1 MAPFEAAAGGGV
13 GARAHRRSVRRERR
27 PRPRRRRSRPG
38 PAAYAAD
45 LGSGRMSGSDA
56 EARAVWSE
64 VDLDA
69 IRANVR
75 ALRELAAPAE
85 LLAVV
90 KANGYGH
97 GAVPVARAALE
108 CRRDLARRGP
118 RRRGRAAA
126 RGRHRRPDHAALGA
140 GAAGRPIGSS
150 RNGSRRS
157 STPSRG
163 STRWRRPSPTP
174 DAPSRSPCTSRSTP
188 ACTAWAALRRTRWRS
203 PCTSRRVTS
212 SPSPAC
218 CTHLA
223 VADEPDEPVH
233 HRAAEPV
240 RRGARRAR
248 RRAACARRS
257 CTRPTRRASST
268 DPRARY
274 DLVRIGIACYGL
286 PPAPELADH
295 AGRHPAARRS
305 RCGRA
310 SPW

>member
-1 MAPFEAAAGGGV
+1 MSEA
-13 GARAHRRSVRRERR
+13 
-27 PRPRRRRSRPG
+27 
-38 PAAYAAD
+38 
-45 LGSGRMSGSDA
+45 SDA
-56 EARAVWSE
+56 EAHAVWSE

-75 ALRELAAPAE
+75 ALRDLAAPAE

-97 GAVPVARAALE
+97 GAVPVARAAL
-108 CRRDLARRGP
+108 DAGATWLGVARVDEGVQL
-118 RRRGRAAA
+118 RAAGIDA
-126 RGRHRRPDHAALGA
+126 
-140 GAAGRPIGSS
+140 PIMLLSEPAP
-150 RNGSRRS
+150 RVADRVVAHGSRRS

-188 ACTAWAALRRTRWRS
+188 ACTASAALPTKRWRWPRTS
-203 PCTSRRVTS
+203 PRVTS

-218 CTHLA
+218 ARTSPSPTSPGTRTPPTSSAGSTRCSTRSAARGLRPPLA
-223 VADEPDEPVH
+223 H
-233 HRAAEPV
+233 AANS
-240 RRGARRAR
+240 
-248 RRAACARRS
+248 AALL
-257 CTRPTRRASST
+257 T

-286 PPAPELADH
+286 PPRPCSPTTP
-295 AGRHPAARRS
+295 GSPCGRRS
-305 RCGRA
+305 RCGPA